1 MTEIKKLRCAI
12 YTRKSTEEGLDQDY
26 NSLDAQRDA
35 AEAYI
40 KSQRHEGWQ
49 LVPTHYDDGGFSG
62 GTLERPGLQK
72 LLDDIKANRID
83 IIVVYKV
90 DRLTRSLHDFAKLV
104 EVFGAHNIS
113 FVSVTQSFNTTNSM
127 GRLTLNMLLSFAQF
141 EREVTSERIRDKFA
155 SSLQK
160 GIWMGGPLPLGYDL
174 AHRKL
179 IINKTEAEQV
189 RFVFENYLSA
199 NSTNELLRLMKKM
212 NIKTKSW
219 VTQKGKT
226 TSSNYYNKSSLYVM
240 LKNAMY
246 NGKMRH
252 KDKIYDGE
260 HEAIIND
267 DLWQAVQD
275 KISSRR
281 YDRRSM
287 RAYDTKT
294 FILRNKLF
302 DDAGHKLTTSYS
314 IRKHQDQKSHIRY
327 YINHHA
333 TVFGYKDKV
342 KYLNA
347 DDMESVI
354 DTVVREAFRSNE
366 NLYHTWFNIAENQ
379 KAELLTHAVNKVE
392 MALDHLKITLDMSA
406 IEHIEDLH
414 RTRKI
419 QFSSIEIKPY
429 PTKDLIKFE
438 TDDDAM
444 ICNFP
449 YRHQKYRGRKVI
461 TDKEGHQINIP
472 KTDKKSGLIMAI
484 ITASQC
490 HKHLGEG
497 TCKTIVDLAKKFNRD
512 RSYISKIMKLHYLS
526 PQIKGRILDGE
537 QPQTTTIQNLLKIA
551 DHYSWQKQEQL
562 FGI

>member
-40 KSQRHEGWQ
+40 KSQQHEGWQ
-49 LVPTHYDDGGFSG
+49 LVPAHYDDGGFSG
-62 GTLERPGLQK
+62 GSLERPGLKQ
-72 LLDDIKANRID
+72 LLDDIKANKID

-104 EVFGAHNIS
+104 EVFDTHDIS

-155 SSLQK
+155 SSLKK

-174 AHRKL
+174 DHRKL
-179 IINKTEAEQV
+179 IINETEAEQV
-189 RFVFENYLSA
+189 RFVFENYMTAS
-199 NSTNELLRLMKKM
+199 STNELLRLMKKM

-226 TSSNYYNKSSLYVM
+226 TQANYYNKGSLYVM
-240 LKNAMY
+240 LKNATY

-260 HEAIIND
+260 HKAIIDD
-267 DLWQAVQD
+267 DLWNRVQN
-275 KISSRR
+275 KLLSRKSGKKPR
-281 YDRRSM
+281 GCYE
-287 RAYDTKT
+287 TKS
-294 FILRNKLF
+294 FILRHKLF
-302 DDAGHKLTTSYS
+302 DDAGQKLTTSYS
-314 IRKHQDQKSHIRY
+314 IKKRGEEKLHIRY
-327 YINHHA
+327 YNNHHA
-333 TVFGYKDKV
+333 NVFGYKDKV

-347 DDMESVI
+347 DDIEAVI

-366 NLYHTWFNIAENQ
+366 ELYQAWFNIAEGQ
-379 KAELLTHAVNKVE
+379 KADLLINAVKKVE
-392 MALDHLKITLDMSA
+392 MSLDELKITLNTNSVN
-406 IEHIEDLH
+406 HIEDLH

-419 QFSSIEIKPY
+419 NFSSVELNPY
-429 PTKDLIKFE
+429 PTKD
-438 TDDDAM
+438 M
-444 ICNFP
+444 IEFKTQGDVMVCTFP
-449 YRHQKYRGRKVI
+449 YRHQKYKGRKII
-461 TDKEGHQINIP
+461 TDENGHQINIP
-472 KTDKKSGLIMAI
+472 KTDKNTGLITAI
-484 ITASQC
+484 ITAAQC
-490 HKHLGEG
+490 HKNLSNG
-497 TCKTIVDLAKKFNRD
+497 TCKTIVDLAKLFGRD

-526 PQIKGRILDGE
+526 PKIKGSILDGL
-537 QPQTTTIQNLLKIA
+537 QPRTATIQNLLEIV
-551 DHYSWQKQEQL
+551 DQYDWRKQESS
-562 FGI
+562 FGM